1 MKVKMKVICDGDP
14 GHDDMLAFLLAAKHL
29 ELLGIATV
37 MGNQS
42 MDKDGSGGNC

>member
-1 MKVKMKVICDGDP
+1 MKVKTKVICDGDP

-29 ELLGIATV
+29 ELLGITTV

-42 MDKDGSGGNC
+42 MDKDGSRGNC